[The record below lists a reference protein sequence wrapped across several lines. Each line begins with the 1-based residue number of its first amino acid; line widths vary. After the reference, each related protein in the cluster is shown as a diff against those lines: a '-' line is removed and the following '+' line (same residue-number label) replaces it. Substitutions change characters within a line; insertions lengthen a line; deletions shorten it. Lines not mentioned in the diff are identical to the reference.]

1 MAFTVLFVLTGV
13 LFVLALIWVTIE
25 HQKNV
30 NRVFKPLYQYQ
41 EEPER
46 ESYPVAVLT
55 LLWSVI
61 AANAA
66 LVWMAMIHGTM
77 FTVGHFL
84 ILNYTYIRTFL
95 YTPPQMKDAV
105 WYVFL
110 ILFTNVAGTAFVGL
124 ESFLL
129 TSLAGV

>member
-13 LFVLALIWVTIE
+13 LFVLTLIWVTIE
-25 HQKNV
+25 HQKKV
-30 NRVFKPLYQYQ
+30 TRVFKPLYQYQ
-41 EEPER
+41 EEPEP
-46 ESYPVAVLT
+46 EPYPLAVLA

-66 LVWMAMIHGTM
+66 LVWMALTHGTM
-77 FTVGHFL
+77 FTIGHFL

-95 YTPPQMKDAV
+95 YHPPQMKDTV
-105 WYVFL
+105 WYPFL
-110 ILFTNVAGTAFVGL
+110 ILFTNVVGTAFVGL

-129 TSLAGV
+129 TSLGGV